1 MTVIGGAVRWSQSS
15 TKPTFQTRGM
25 SRDAI
30 LYFINIIYYFS
41 QTSQLRFSVFLSSM
55 EIICLPTGFIILLP
69 YTVSLLVNVSGTVV
83 LAKGL
88 KPETEIRD

>member
-41 QTSQLRFSVFLSSM
+41 QTSQLRFKIFGLSVVDGDHLPANRFYHTTTVYRIPTCKRIWYSSFSQGSQ
-55 EIICLPTGFIILLP
+55 T
-69 YTVSLLVNVSGTVV
+69 
-83 LAKGL
+83 
-88 KPETEIRD
+88 RD